1 MLNYNLKLFSYEK
14 LFKQFVELEKNN
26 KLPLRIMLTGQD
38 GIGKSL
44 FAFHFVNYLL
54 SKDEITKYDLN
65 ENKINP
71 ESKSFN
77 LINNLSHPNFY
88 LISVKDGKKNIEIE
102 QIRNMLNFLNKST
115 FDNNKKIILI
125 DGAEDLNLSSS
136 NALLKCLEDSN
147 TLNLFI
153 LTYNINK
160 KLLDT
165 IKSRCINFKLN
176 FDYSQ
181 TENILSNH
189 FGSKIYE
196 EINEDFRYIINSP
209 KFMINH
215 INFARENN
223 LDLRLLDIKTTIQYI
238 IKNKS
243 FKKSI
248 FISSNIQSYIEI
260 YFTKMYSNTRDYKY
274 YDNYLKIVTEKN
286 LVEKFNLDLD
296 SFFIKFEN
304 KYFNN

>member
-71 ESKSFN
+71 ENKFFN

-153 LTYNINK
+153 LTHNINK

-165 IKSRCINFKLN
+165 IKSRCLNFKLN

-189 FGSKIYE
+189 FGSKIHE
-196 EINEDFRYIINSP
+196 EINEDFRNIINSP

-223 LDLRLLDIKTTIQYI
+223 LDLRSLDIKTIIQYI
-238 IKNKS
+238 IDNKS

>member
-14 LFKQFVELEKNN
+14 LFKHFVELEKNN

-125 DGAEDLNLSSS
+125 DGAEDLNLNSS

-165 IKSRCINFKLN
+165 IKSRCLNFKLN

-189 FGSKIYE
+189 FGSKIHK
-196 EINEDFRYIINSP
+196 EINEDFRNIINSP

-223 LDLRLLDIKTTIQYI
+223 LDLRLLDIKSTIQYI
-238 IKNKS
+238 IDNKS

-296 SFFIKFEN
+296 SFYIKFEN
-304 KYFNN
+304 KYLNN

>member
-14 LFKQFVELEKNN
+14 LFKHFVELEKNN

-102 QIRNMLNFLNKST
+102 QIRNMLNFLNKSN

-125 DGAEDLNLSSS
+125 DGAEDLNLNSS

-147 TLNLFI
+147 TLNLSI
-153 LTYNINK
+153 LKYNINK

-165 IKSRCINFKLN
+165 IKSRCLNFKLN

-189 FGSKIYE
+189 FGSKIHK
-196 EINEDFRYIINSP
+196 EINEDFRNIINSP

-223 LDLRLLDIKTTIQYI
+223 LDLRLLDIKSTIQYI
-238 IKNKS
+238 IDNKS

-296 SFFIKFEN
+296 NFFIKFEN
-304 KYFNN
+304 KYLNN

>member
-125 DGAEDLNLSSS
+125 DCAEDLNLNSS

-181 TENILSNH
+181 TDNILSNH

>member
-1 MLNYNLKLFSYEK
+1 MLNYNLKLFAYKK
-14 LFKQFVELEKNN
+14 LFKHFVELEKNN

-125 DGAEDLNLSSS
+125 DGAEDLNLNSS

-165 IKSRCINFKLN
+165 IKSRCLNFKLN

-181 TENILSNH
+181 TEHILSDH

-196 EINEDFRYIINSP
+196 EINEDFRNIINSP

-223 LDLRLLDIKTTIQYI
+223 LDLRLLDIRTTIQYI
-238 IKNKS
+238 IDNKS

-260 YFTKMYSNTRDYKY
+260 YFTKMYSNTKDYKY

>member
-14 LFKQFVELEKNN
+14 LFKYFVELEKNN

-71 ESKSFN
+71 ESKAFN

-125 DGAEDLNLSSS
+125 DGAEDLNLNSS

-165 IKSRCINFKLN
+165 IKSRCLNFKLN

-181 TENILSNH
+181 TKHILSDH

-196 EINEDFRYIINSP
+196 EINEDFRNIINSP

-223 LDLRLLDIKTTIQYI
+223 LDLRLLDIRTTIQYI
-238 IKNKS
+238 IDNKS

-274 YDNYLKIVTEKN
+274 YDNYLKIITEKN